1 MLGIK
6 EELTENILI
15 MCRVMAVGRYMVC
28 RKWLEDKQGPDL
40 TGNLVLLRIW
50 ILNLKADG
58 SICK

>member
-1 MLGIK
+1 MLGIE

-15 MCRVMAVGRYMVC
+15 MCSHGSGKMYGMF

-58 SICK
+58 SVCK